1 MAKERRGCPSYLET
15 ISYFGQKSKK
25 IAMPTNKNALLRYQV
40 LNNCFGNPYRKY
52 FIQDL
57 IAAVND
63 ALADEGCKVGRS
75 QIYNDIKYME
85 SELGYRAPIKR
96 LREGHKVYMRYDPI
110 DFSIHKTPLGPKENA
125 QLEDAL
131 NILER
136 LESFQSFDWL
146 TELLPKIKQKLGF
159 ARPEQASIIFFDENK
174 DYQGLE
180 HLRPLFTAIKEEQCL
195 RIAYQSFREES
206 GKEEFNFH
214 PQVLKQYN
222 KRWFV
227 FGRDEDR
234 DFDYR
239 NLALDRIQKLE
250 DSLLAYKKVEID
262 WENDFFKDIIGVS
275 KDWEQQKEEIKIWV
289 AAEQAPYT
297 ESKPIHSSQ
306 KLLERREDGSIVISL
321 ELRPNYELQ
330 QQLLMAAEKY
340 KVLSPASLQTLLYH
354 RLKKAVERYE
364 P

>member
-1 MAKERRGCPSYLET
+1 
-15 ISYFGQKSKK
+15 
-25 IAMPTNKNALLRYQV
+25 MPTNKNALLRYQL
-40 LNNCFGNPYRKY
+40 LNSCFGNPHRKY

-57 IAAVND
+57 IDAVNE
-63 ALADEGCKVGRS
+63 ALADEGTKVGRS
-75 QIYNDIKYME
+75 QIYNDIKHMK

-96 LREGHKVYMRYDPI
+96 YREGHKVYMRYDPI
-110 DFSIHKTPLGPKENA
+110 DFSIHQTPLGPKESA

-136 LESFQSFDWL
+136 LESFQQFDWL
-146 TELLPKIKQKLGF
+146 SELLPKIKQKLGY
-159 ARPEQASIIFFDENK
+159 ARPEQSSIIFFDENK
-174 DYQGLE
+174 EYQGLE
-180 HLRPLFTAIKEEQCL
+180 YLRPLFRAIKEEQCL
-195 RIAYQSFREES
+195 SVRYRSF
-206 GKEEFNFH
+206 KEDAKVEQFNFH

-227 FGRDEDR
+227 FGRDEQR

-250 DSLLAYKKVEID
+250 LSLLAYKKLAID
-262 WENDFFKDIIGVS
+262 WESQFFKDMIGVS
-275 KDWEQQKEEIKIWV
+275 KEEGQEKELIKIWV

-306 KLLERREDGSIVISL
+306 EVLERRADGSIVISL
-321 ELRPNYELQ
+321 VLRPNYELQ

-340 KVLSPASLQTLLYH
+340 MVISPISLRNLLQH
-354 RLKKAVERYE
+354 RLQEAANRYKQ
-364 P
+364 